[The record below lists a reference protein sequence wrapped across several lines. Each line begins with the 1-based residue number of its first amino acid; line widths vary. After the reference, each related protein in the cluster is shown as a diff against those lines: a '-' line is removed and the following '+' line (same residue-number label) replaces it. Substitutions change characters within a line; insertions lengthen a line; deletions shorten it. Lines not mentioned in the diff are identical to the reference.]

1 VLTCGDIAISPLT
14 GRSHSEP
21 DNAKSAWDHAK
32 GVDGV
37 TKTRWSS
44 GRGRRPVWRPTS
56 PAADGSGD
64 HQTGVDPD
72 ADPQR
77 IAESLGDEAVYEH
90 RFAHR
95 GVGTGSNE
103 SSSSAQGLY
112 FPRCHD
118 PPADLAMQK

>member
-1 VLTCGDIAISPLT
+1 VSTCGNIEISPLT

-21 DNAKSAWDHAK
+21 DNAK

-37 TKTRWSS
+37 TRTRWSS

-72 ADPQR
+72 ADPQC
-77 IAESLGDEAVYEH
+77 IAESLGDEAVNEH
-90 RFAHR
+90 RFSLTAA
-95 GVGTGSNE
+95 
-103 SSSSAQGLY
+103 SALDQMSRRVLLKGCTFRY
-112 FPRCHD
+112 HD
-118 PPADLAMQK
+118 PPADLAVQK